1 MPSEDVSR
9 HIDEVIDAVARG
21 EFTLTR
27 AYSHSPPPLSPS
39 LRAQAKGGRKRQ
51 LTTSS
56 SSDSTA
62 PPGKRSAPPTPQS
75 DMKSPPLSATSLDEP
90 QPFSIP
96 NQGEF
101 VLTNPNFI
109 VLDLNVLWEGLNTMT
124 FEGSPCC
131 AIGHTFFMELVVT
144 LLNVLKMHH
153 AEIYVRNLI
162 LSRLSQNLRKW
173 FYVGRLGFQ

>member
-1 MPSEDVSR
+1 
-9 HIDEVIDAVARG
+9 
-21 EFTLTR
+21 
-27 AYSHSPPPLSPS
+27 
-39 LRAQAKGGRKRQ
+39 
-51 LTTSS
+51 
-56 SSDSTA
+56 
-62 PPGKRSAPPTPQS
+62 
-75 DMKSPPLSATSLDEP
+75 MKSPPLSATSLDEP

-131 AIGHTFFMELVVT
+131 AIGHTVFMELVVT

-173 FYVGRLGFQ
+173 FYVLCRQTWFSVGHSLRRFLMLFLSKLWLLCVIPKSLKLKVCLNYHQFTL